1 MLYFHWILLA
11 AFLLCLLQLG
21 VRVAKIFRAGAPK
34 DYSAPIGDKK
44 KAIGYSFT
52 GAMSPKHKESAYL
65 HLPTYAAG
73 IFYHMGTFF
82 GLLWLIILFTNLIL
96 PAIVIQISAIFL
108 FVSAAAGLGILIKR
122 IVAPKMRQLSN
133 ADDFISNLLVTGFQ
147 AFLGIALLMPQY
159 VPQMMIYTAILF
171 LYMPVGKL
179 RHCAYFFAARLH
191 LGYFFGHRGVWP
203 VKHG

>member
-1 MLYFHWILLA
+1 MEYYQLILLA

-21 VRVAKIFRAGAPK
+21 ARIIKIFRAGAPK
-34 DYSAPIGDKK
+34 DYSAPIGNKN

-73 IFYHMGTFF
+73 IIYHLGTFF
-82 GLLWLIILFTNLIL
+82 GIVWLVLLLVGVTL
-96 PAIVIQISAIFL
+96 PDIVVQISAILL
-108 FVSAAAGLGILIKR
+108 FCGAAAGLGILIKR

-133 ADDFISNLLVTGFQ
+133 ADDFISNILVTGYQ

-159 VPQMMIYTAILF
+159 VPHMMIFTAVLF

-203 VKHG
+203 IKKG